1 MLEQF
6 QRIEGA
12 AAEPRRRSGVRCLA
26 EELYFRG
33 GQRQPGPVGDLVLVV
48 GVPGQDDI
56 GVLESA
62 GHDHEGLADQD
73 LLGGRSEDLDGAG
86 QLLRDARL
94 VRGDSGGDSGGS
106 EQVVPAAV
114 PRRIGRAR
122 ILFRLAGLLR
132 EAGERVVLGED
143 ADDGRAGTGGGHECR
158 RHPADVA
165 RDFEVLLLEQVRH
178 HSRGLRLLQGGLG
191 ELPDLSRDLLPARA
205 GLIEIGIGRRRTGG
219 HQKGGNRGGHTC

>member
-1 MLEQF
+1 Q
-6 QRIEGA
+6 
-12 AAEPRRRSGVRCLA
+12 
-26 EELYFRG
+26 
-33 GQRQPGPVGDLVLVV
+33 
-48 GVPGQDDI
+48 
-56 GVLESA
+56 
-62 GHDHEGLADQD
+62 EGLAVQD
-73 LLGGRSEDLDGAG
+73 RLGARPEDLDGAG

-165 RDFEVLLLEQVRH
+165 RDLEVLLLEQVRH
-178 HSRGLRLLQGGLG
+178 HSRPPRLPPRALA
-191 ELPDLSRDLLPARA
+191 EPPHPPPPSPPPPPPPPPLPPPPPPPPPPP
-205 GLIEIGIGRRRTGG
+205 TPP
-219 HQKGGNRGGHTC
+219 